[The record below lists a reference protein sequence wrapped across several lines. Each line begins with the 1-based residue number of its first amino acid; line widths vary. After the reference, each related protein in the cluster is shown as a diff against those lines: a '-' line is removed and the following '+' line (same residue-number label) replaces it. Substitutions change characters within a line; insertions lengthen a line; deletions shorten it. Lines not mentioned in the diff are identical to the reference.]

1 MQDEWTEKYRPKS
14 LKEIIGNE
22 AAAHSLRNWG
32 DSWADGTPR
41 FKAVVLRGEPGT
53 GKTSA
58 ALALANDLNWDCIE
72 MNASDHRNAASIKK
86 VAGAGSVSQTF
97 SLDGEFLSSSKG
109 RRKLVI
115 LDEADNL
122 FGREDYGGAKAIVD
136 TIKDSSQPIILI
148 VNDFYELTRK
158 APAIKTLT
166 EKITFR
172 RLESRSVVRVLRT
185 IVGRE
190 GVQVPDSILDRIAEN
205 AGGDMRAAVNDLQ
218 MMVEGKVELSM
229 VDSDGMGKRNQ
240 KKEIDAVL
248 RAVFG
253 ATTVRGARDATFDL
267 DMTPDEL
274 EKWVEENI
282 PLELRHP
289 GDLADAFNALSLSDM
304 YLGRTRMLQHYGLW
318 AYAKELMTGGV
329 ALSRK
334 HDARSSVY
342 EYRFPS
348 HFTMMSR
355 SKGMRGTRDSVSGK
369 LAAHMHTSRRCI
381 NESTLPLISTMVRND
396 RELLVTLTKELG
408 LDEGDLA
415 HLLGV
420 DPDSRDVQEL
430 AKVNKEDK
438 RAERGRDGKRTSR
451 PGSSNKRTGRL

>member
-22 AAAHSLRNWG
+22 AAAHALRNWG

-58 ALALANDLNWDCIE
+58 ALALANDMNWDCIE
-72 MNASDHRNAASIKK
+72 MNASDHRNATSIKK

-97 SLDGEFLSSSKG
+97 SLEGEFLSSSKG

-166 EKITFR
+166 EKVAFR
-172 RLESRSVVRVLRT
+172 RLDSRSVVRVLRT

-190 GVQVPDSILDRIAEN
+190 GVKVPDSILDRIAEN

-218 MMVEGKVELSM
+218 MMVEGKTELSM

-240 KKEIDAVL
+240 KKEIDGAL

-253 ATTVRGARDATFDL
+253 STTVRGARDATFDL

-282 PLELRHP
+282 PIEMRHP
-289 GDLADAFNALSLSDM
+289 ADLADAFDALSISDM
-304 YLGRTRMLQHYGLW
+304 YLGRTRILQHYGLW
-318 AYAKELMTGGV
+318 AYAKEMMTGGV
-329 ALSRK
+329 ALSRN
-334 HDARSSVY
+334 HDPRPSVY

-348 HFTMMSR
+348 HFTLMSR

-381 NESTLPLISTMVRND
+381 NESSLPLISTMVRND
-396 RELLVTLTKELG
+396 RELLMTLTRELE

-420 DPDSRDVQEL
+420 EPDSREVQEL
-430 AKVNKEDK
+430 AGLNKDEKRGERAREGK
-438 RAERGRDGKRTSR
+438 RASR
-451 PGSSNKRTGRL
+451 PGSGKKRTGRL